1 MKNLGGRPIE
11 YTAEIWPGILDKISS
26 GASLSGALREPGMP
40 SYVHAWRM
48 LQADDK
54 LKEAYQKAVEQRADR
69 LAEEIVELADQPIP
83 DHLEGVAVSAWVNQK
98 RLQVDARKWVAS
110 KLKPRTYGDRL
121 DVSVSDNRISV
132 IQALEQAQARV
143 QIGMAKTDDIVDVEP
158 K

>member
-11 YTAEIWPGILDKISS
+11 YTADIWPGILEKISS

-69 LAEEIVELADQPIP
+69 LVCCRHQQDRRSSLDR
-83 DHLEGVAVSAWVNQK
+83 VS
-98 RLQVDARKWVAS
+98 LG
-110 KLKPRTYGDRL
+110 T
-121 DVSVSDNRISV
+121 
-132 IQALEQAQARV
+132 
-143 QIGMAKTDDIVDVEP
+143 
-158 K
+158 